1 MAVASFTAP
10 RPVAMNAADREK
22 TCLPVLLETPLF
34 RNLAVDAL
42 RHLAGGC
49 VRRTVA
55 RGRMVCEAGA
65 AVDGFYVLIEG
76 RVKLAILSAEG
87 AERVIDIVLPGA
99 VFGESS
105 PFLDE
110 PSPVYAE
117 ALCDCSVLSISRE
130 RLREAVERWPAVALA
145 LLTSLAR
152 NVRTLT
158 RDLEACCL
166 LSAGQRVARF
176 LLNEASCGQGTVD
189 EAQVSLPAAKVVVA
203 SSLNLTPET
212 FSRELHVLVRDG
224 LIDVGHRT
232 IHVHSLT
239 QLRVRSAAT

>member
-1 MAVASFTAP
+1 
-10 RPVAMNAADREK
+10 MNAADREK
-22 TCLPVLLETPLF
+22 TCLPILRDTPLF
-34 RNLAVDAL
+34 RDLGEEPL

-49 VRRTVA
+49 ARRTVA

-65 AVDGFYVLIEG
+65 VLDGLFVLIEG

-87 AERVIDIVLPGA
+87 AERVIDIVLPGG
-99 VFGESS
+99 VFGESAS
-105 PFLDE
+105 FLDE

-117 ALCDCSVLSISRE
+117 ALCDCSVLSVSRE
-130 RLREAVERWPAVALA
+130 RLREAVERWPAVAMV
-145 LLTSLAR
+145 LLTRIAR
-152 NVRTLT
+152 NVRDLT

-176 LLNEASCGQGTVD
+176 LLNEAACGPGTTD
-189 EAQVSLPAAKVVVA
+189 QAEVSLPAAKVVVA

-224 LIDVGHRT
+224 LIEVGHRS
-232 IHVHSLT
+232 IRVHSLAR
-239 QLRVRSAAT
+239 LRGRCGAG

>member
-1 MAVASFTAP
+1 
-10 RPVAMNAADREK
+10 MNAADREK
-22 TCLPVLLETPLF
+22 TCLPILRETPLF
-34 RNLAVDAL
+34 RDLGENAL

-49 VRRTVA
+49 TRRTAA

-65 AVDGFYVLIEG
+65 VLDGLFVLIDG

-87 AERVIDIVLPGA
+87 AERVIDIVLPGG
-99 VFGESS
+99 VFGESA

-117 ALCDCSVLSISRE
+117 ALCDCNVLSISPE
-130 RLREAVERWPAVALA
+130 RLREAAERWPAVALA
-145 LLTSLAR
+145 LLGSMAR
-152 NVRTLT
+152 TVRTLT

-176 LLNEASCGQGTVD
+176 LLKQASCGPGGAD
-189 EAQVSLPAAKVVVA
+189 AAEVSLPAAKVVVA

-212 FSRELHVLVRDG
+212 FSRELHVLARDG
-224 LIDVGHRT
+224 LIQVGHRT
-232 IHVHSLT
+232 IQVYSLAR
-239 QLRVRSAAT
+239 LRGRCGVS